1 MFKGQEEEKET
12 GKKTE
17 KKCRVRYDD
26 SQEWESQKPE
36 RKLFSYVA
44 MGQLFYC

>member
-26 SQEWESQKPE
+26 SQKSGNRRSQ
-36 RKLFSYVA
+36 RGNCFH
-44 MGQLFYC
+44 M